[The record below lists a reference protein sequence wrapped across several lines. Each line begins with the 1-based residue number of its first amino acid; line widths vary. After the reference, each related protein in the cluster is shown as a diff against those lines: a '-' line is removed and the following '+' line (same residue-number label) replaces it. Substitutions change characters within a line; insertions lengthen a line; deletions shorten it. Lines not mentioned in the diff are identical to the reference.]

1 MINDKKIYKIIKSG
15 RISNKD
21 FLTLYEYAT
30 NNNLYEYVVSTNLSE
45 EEKTSFITH
54 FNSRLEFESFRTK
67 RAIRLFE
74 EDEDT
79 FLQTIIKEKWEVA
92 NIFQILESFYYNEL
106 KIKELLCHKG
116 KNEETFFSTYV
127 KNIKFDLADF
137 RDTFFQK
144 DPMMFINF
152 YDELLKENKNLNS
165 ENISRVKEMIGTNIT
180 SNFVIFLSSLFKLET
195 EEGKKT
201 IEKIF
206 GDINKNFS
214 KYIFE
219 FAAIHPELVAS
230 NLYKILG
237 WGFDPNLVSE
247 EYNETL
253 PIMVINNIGAYEII
267 DFLKICIKY
276 NYDVNDPTLMS
287 KIEQIRYDYYA
298 STEEDEDEY
307 VYDLYELLCANNFDT
322 YKSPLYPD
330 ESYKKTYKFFA
341 YRMIIDGLRNNIGP
355 LELEENFETKLYDV
369 FDDIY
374 DLING
379 IVKFS
384 GYLYLGAF
392 MNILSAEIIKI
403 RNESLVVS
411 NNNVTVRE
419 LLDCLMSLLY
429 NNVTAI
435 NNKIE
440 DIKVKK
446 LNY

>member
-1 MINDKKIYKIIKSG
+1 MFLGKFFILRIYKKIKVNFTL
-15 RISNKD
+15 IS
-21 FLTLYEYAT
+21 
-30 NNNLYEYVVSTNLSE
+30 
-45 EEKTSFITH
+45 
-54 FNSRLEFESFRTK
+54 
-67 RAIRLFE
+67 
-74 EDEDT
+74 
-79 FLQTIIKEKWEVA
+79 
-92 NIFQILESFYYNEL
+92 
-106 KIKELLCHKG
+106 
-116 KNEETFFSTYV
+116 YV

-180 SNFVIFLSSLFKLET
+180 SNFVVFLSSLFKLEA

-276 NYDVNDPTLMS
+276 NYDVNDPTLML

-307 VYDLYELLCANNFDT
+307 VYNLYELLCANNFDT